1 MAYKPGS
8 VHRTLSERRIG
19 SHSSATPFTRCLMR
33 HTRDANQ
40 RQLICIPYLVL
51 LQAGFT
57 VRALLPDPRWALTP
71 PFHPYRSM
79 KKRRFAFCGT
89 FPRFTPGG
97 HYPPPCLYG
106 ARTFLQTR
114 ITPCPATAR
123 PSDRKR
129 FYPRFVCLPR
139 NLVQP
144 ARTAS
149 RLDFVS
155 IVSDLQHRQ
164 SRSLGC
170 TRDIIFKQ
178 SPLQ

>member
-71 PFHPYRSM
+71 PFHPYPSIRGGLLSVALSLGSHRADIIRRLVSM
-79 KKRRFAFCGT
+79 EPGLSSRHGLPHVQRLPGHLIESA
-89 FPRFTPGG
+89 FTPDLSVCPEIWCNLPVP
-97 HYPPPCLYG
+97 HHDMILCL
-106 ARTFLQTR
+106 
-114 ITPCPATAR
+114 
-123 PSDRKR
+123 
-129 FYPRFVCLPR
+129 
-139 NLVQP
+139 
-144 ARTAS
+144 
-149 RLDFVS
+149 
-155 IVSDLQHRQ
+155 
-164 SRSLGC
+164 
-170 TRDIIFKQ
+170 
-178 SPLQ
+178 

>member
-1 MAYKPGS
+1 MPDATHPGCEPKTAHMHPLFGLAPGGVYRAGS
-8 VHRTLSERRIG
+8 VTRSPVGSYPTLSPLPLYKGR
-19 SHSSATPFTRCLMR
+19 SAL
-33 HTRDANQ
+33 
-40 RQLICIPYLVL
+40 
-51 LQAGFT
+51 
-57 VRALLPDPRWALTP
+57 
-71 PFHPYRSM
+71 
-79 KKRRFAFCGT
+79 CGT

-123 PSDRKR
+123 PSDRKC

-149 RLDFVS
+149 RHDFVS